1 MVVTPASVVLAGRYR
16 LEGCVAYGGV
26 GEVWRATDLVLGRP
40 VAVKLLRAE
49 YAQHP
54 EVLARFRAEA
64 RHAGSVSHPGIA
76 QVYDYGED
84 GAASSP
90 YLVMELV
97 DGPSLARVLAA
108 GPLTPAHA
116 MDVLAQ
122 AAAGLQAA
130 HAAGLV
136 HRDIKPGNLLVGPAG
151 QVKITDFGIAHAAW
165 SAPITQTGALV
176 GTPAYLAPERVTG
189 GPATPASDLYS
200 LGLVGYQCLTGTVPF
215 EGIAHGV
222 TAAHQHRTLPP
233 LPPAVPAGVVE
244 LVNDLAARDP
254 AARPASAGEVAV
266 RAGRLRNALAGR
278 PTAPPP
284 SEPAGPPPAG
294 ARGAEPVTLVGDP
307 VPMPGDPVPMA
318 GEPAPPAGEPVP
330 WTGGPVPWTGEPAT
344 LAYTSAPGLTP
355 THQRLR
361 QEGMRPARKGMPP
374 GRKGIPPG
382 RKGMRPPRE
391 GMRPPPNGM
400 RPAREGMRPARG
412 VLLAVAGVA
421 VVAGLAGWLLAGA
434 FGAGPEQPQSG
445 GPQPAASTPG
455 ATAGTPTVPGA
466 RTPTAPGAPSVEVN
480 AGALAGQRASVV
492 SRHLRRMGLRPRVV
506 RAVRGSQAPGTVIS
520 VRPSGQVP
528 AGSVVTVT
536 TARPPPGHGN
546 DDGNGQGNNG
556 D

>member
-84 GAASSP
+84 GAAASP

-136 HRDIKPGNLLVGPAG
+136 HRDIKPGNLLVGPSG
-151 QVKITDFGIAHAAW
+151 QVKVTDFGIAHAAW

-200 LGLVGYQCLTGTVPF
+200 LGLVGYQCLTGAVPF
-215 EGIAHGV
+215 EGIAHEV

-233 LPPAVPAGVVE
+233 LPPAVPAGVAE

-266 RAGRLRNALAGR
+266 RAGRLRDALAGR

-284 SEPAGPPPAG
+284 SAPVGPPPAR

-307 VPMPGDPVPMA
+307 VTLAGDPVPMPGDSVPMA
-318 GEPAPPAGEPVP
+318 GEPALPPGEPVP
-330 WTGGPVPWTGEPAT
+330 WTGGPVPWAGEPAT
-344 LAYTSAPGLTP
+344 LADMSGPGLTP
-355 THQRLR
+355 THRRLR
-361 QEGMRPARKGMPP
+361 REGMRPARKGMRPP
-374 GRKGIPPG
+374 GGRECRPRAEGDAAPRGRECGPRRRGCGRRGKGCGPRGACCWPWPVWRSWRAWRDGCWRAPSGPG
-382 RKGMRPPRE
+382 RSSLSREAHSLPPARRVPPR
-391 GMRPPPNGM
+391 
-400 RPAREGMRPARG
+400 A
-412 VLLAVAGVA
+412 
-421 VVAGLAGWLLAGA
+421 
-434 FGAGPEQPQSG
+434 
-445 GPQPAASTPG
+445 
-455 ATAGTPTVPGA
+455 
-466 RTPTAPGAPSVEVN
+466 
-480 AGALAGQRASVV
+480 
-492 SRHLRRMGLRPRVV
+492 H
-506 RAVRGSQAPGTVIS
+506 
-520 VRPSGQVP
+520 RPSRAP
-528 AGSVVTVT
+528 
-536 TARPPPGHGN
+536 ARPPPRAPPASR
-546 DDGNGQGNNG
+546 
-556 D
+556 

>member
-16 LEGCVAYGGV
+16 LEGPVARGGV
-26 GEVWRATDLVLGRP
+26 GEIWRATDLVLGRP
-40 VAVKLLRAE
+40 VAVKLLRTE

-84 GAASSP
+84 GAAASP

-108 GPLTPAHA
+108 GPLTPADA

-136 HRDIKPGNLLVGPAG
+136 HRDVKPGNLLVGPSG

-176 GTPAYLAPERVTG
+176 GTPAYLAPERIMG

-200 LGLVGYQCLTGTVPF
+200 LGMVGYQCLTGAVPF
-215 EGIAHGV
+215 AGMPHEV
-222 TAAHQHRTLPP
+222 TAAHRHRTLPP
-233 LPPAVPAGVVE
+233 LPPAVPAGAAE
-244 LVNDLAARDP
+244 LVLDLTAKDP
-254 AARPASAGEVAV
+254 AARPASAGEVVV
-266 RAGRLRNALAGR
+266 RAGRLRDALAGR
-278 PTAPPP
+278 PTPPPP
-284 SEPAGPPPAG
+284 SEPVGPPPAR

-330 WTGGPVPWTGEPAT
+330 WTRGPVPRAGEPAT

-355 THQRLR
+355 THQRLP
-361 QEGMRPARKGMPP
+361 QEGMRP
-374 GRKGIPPG
+374 GREGTWAG
-382 RKGMRPPRE
+382 RKGMRPGRK
-391 GMRPPPNGM
+391 
-400 RPAREGMRPARG
+400 MRPARG

-421 VVAGLAGWLLAGA
+421 VVAALAGWLLAGA
-434 FGAGPEQPQSG
+434 FGAGPGQPQSG

-455 ATAGTPTVPGA
+455 AAAG
-466 RTPTAPGAPSVEVN
+466 TPTAPGAHSVEVN

-506 RAVRGSQAPGTVIS
+506 GAVRGSQAPGTVIS

-536 TARPPPGHGN
+536 AARPPPGHGN

>member
-1 MVVTPASVVLAGRYR
+1 MVVTPASVVLTGRYR

-40 VAVKLLRAE
+40 VAVKLLRTE

-54 EVLARFRAEA
+54 EVLTRFRAEA

-84 GAASSP
+84 GAAASP

-97 DGPSLARVLAA
+97 DGPSLARALVA

-136 HRDIKPGNLLVGPAG
+136 HRDIKPGNLLVGPSG

-176 GTPAYLAPERVTG
+176 GTPAYLAPERVVG

-200 LGLVGYQCLTGTVPF
+200 LGVVGYQCLTGAVPF
-215 EGIAHGV
+215 EGIPHEVA
-222 TAAHQHRTLPP
+222 AAHRHRTLPP
-233 LPPAVPAGVVE
+233 LPPAVPAGVAE
-244 LVNDLAARDP
+244 LILDLTARDP

-266 RAGRLRNALAGR
+266 RAGRLRDTLAGR
-278 PTAPPP
+278 PIAPPP
-284 SEPAGPPPAG
+284 REPG
-294 ARGAEPVTLVGDP
+294 AAEPVTLAGGPVPLPGDPLPMPGDP
-307 VPMPGDPVPMA
+307 VPIPGDPVPMA
-318 GEPAPPAGEPVP
+318 GQPVPRAGEPVPWTGEPVP
-330 WTGGPVPWTGEPAT
+330 WTGGPVPWTGGPVPWAGDPPT
-344 LAYTSAPGLTP
+344 LADTSAPGLAP
-355 THQRLR
+355 AYR
-361 QEGMRPARKGMPP
+361 RPR
-374 GRKGIPPG
+374 
-382 RKGMRPPRE
+382 RE
-391 GMRPPPNGM
+391 GMRPGRKSM
-400 RPAREGMRPARG
+400 RPGRNSMRPGRG

-434 FGAGPEQPQSG
+434 FGAGPQQAQPG
-445 GPQPAASTPG
+445 GSQPAASAPG
-455 ATAGTPTVPGA
+455 AAAGTPA
-466 RTPTAPGAPSVEVN
+466 SRSVEVN
-480 AGALAGQRASVV
+480 AGALAGQQAKAVTRQL
-492 SRHLRRMGLRPRVV
+492 RHMGLRPRVV
-506 RAVRGSQAPGTVIS
+506 GAVRGGQAPGTVIS
-520 VRPSGQVP
+520 VQPSGQVP
-528 AGSVVTVT
+528 TGSVVTVT
-536 TARPPPGHGN
+536 AALPPPGQGN
-546 DDGNGQGNNG
+546 GDGNGQGNNNG

>member
-16 LEGCVAYGGV
+16 LESPVARGGV
-26 GEVWRATDLVLGRP
+26 GEIWRATDLVLGRP
-40 VAVKLLRAE
+40 VAVKLLRTE

-84 GAASSP
+84 GAAASP

-108 GPLTPAHA
+108 GPLTPADA

-136 HRDIKPGNLLVGPAG
+136 HRDVKPGNLLVGPSG

-176 GTPAYLAPERVTG
+176 GTPAYLAPERIMG

-200 LGLVGYQCLTGTVPF
+200 LGVVGYQCLTGAVPF
-215 EGIAHGV
+215 AGMPHEV
-222 TAAHQHRTLPP
+222 TAAHRHRTLPP
-233 LPPAVPAGVVE
+233 LPPALPAGVAE
-244 LVNDLAARDP
+244 LVLDLTAKDP
-254 AARPASAGEVAV
+254 AARPASAGEVAA
-266 RAGRLRNALAGR
+266 RAGRLRDALAGR
-278 PTAPPP
+278 PSADALV
-284 SEPAGPPPAG
+284 SEPGGPPPAR
-294 ARGAEPVTLVGDP
+294 AVGAEPVPLA
-307 VPMPGDPVPMA
+307 GDPVPMA
-318 GEPAPPAGEPVP
+318 GDPVPKAGEPVP
-330 WTGGPVPWTGEPAT
+330 AAGPTLWAGEPIPKAGEPVPAAGPTLWAGEPIPKAGEPVPAAGPT
-344 LAYTSAPGLTP
+344 LWAGEPTTWAGEPLTLVDVSAPGLAP
-355 THQRLR
+355 THR
-361 QEGMRPARKGMPP
+361 RPR
-374 GRKGIPPG
+374 
-382 RKGMRPPRE
+382 RE
-391 GMRPPPNGM
+391 GMRSG
-400 RPAREGMRPARG
+400 RV

-434 FGAGPEQPQSG
+434 FGAGPGQPQPT
-445 GPQPAASTPG
+445 GPLSAASTPG
-455 ATAGTPTVPGA
+455 TAV
-466 RTPTAPGAPSVEVN
+466 RTPTAAHSVEVN
-480 AGALAGQRASVV
+480 ANALAGQQASVV
-492 SRHLRRMGLRPRVV
+492 RQQLRQLGLRPRVV

-520 VRPSGQVP
+520 VQPSGHVP
-528 AGSVVTVT
+528 VGSIVTVT
-536 TARPPPGHGN
+536 AARPPPGQGN
-546 DDGNGQGNNG
+546 GDGNGQGNNG

>member
-1 MVVTPASVVLAGRYR
+1 VTPASVVLAGRYR

-84 GAASSP
+84 GAAATP

-136 HRDIKPGNLLVGPAG
+136 HRDIKPGNLLVGPSG

-200 LGLVGYQCLTGTVPF
+200 LGLVGYQCLTGAVPF
-215 EGIAHGV
+215 EGIAHEV
-222 TAAHQHRTLPP
+222 TAAHRHRTLPP
-233 LPPAVPAGVVE
+233 LPPAVPDGVAE

-254 AARPASAGEVAV
+254 AARPASAGDVAV
-266 RAGRLRNALAGR
+266 RAGRLRDGLAGR
-278 PTAPPP
+278 PTAPPLG
-284 SEPAGPPPAG
+284 EMAGPPPAR

-307 VPMPGDPVPMA
+307 LTLAGDPVPMPGGPVRMA

-330 WTGGPVPWTGEPAT
+330 WTGGPVAWAGEPPT
-344 LAYTSAPGLTP
+344 LADTSRPGLTP
-355 THQRLR
+355 THRR
-361 QEGMRPARKGMPP
+361 PRREGMRPARKGTQPA
-374 GRKGIPPG
+374 RKGTQPA
-382 RKGMRPPRE
+382 PR
-391 GMRPPPNGM
+391 GI
-400 RPAREGMRPARG
+400 RPAQQGMRPARG
-412 VLLAVAGVA
+412 VLLAVAGMA
-421 VVAGLAGWLLAGA
+421 VVAGLVGWLLAGA
-434 FGAGPEQPQSG
+434 FGAGPGQPQPG
-445 GPQPAASTPG
+445 GPQAAASTPN
-455 ATAGTPTVPGA
+455 AAA
-466 RTPTAPGAPSVEVN
+466 RTPASRAPTAPAARNVEVN
-480 AGALAGQRASVV
+480 ADALAGQQAKAVR
-492 SRHLRRMGLRPRVV
+492 RQLRQMGLRPRVV
-506 RAVRGSQAPGTVIS
+506 GAVRGSQAPGTVIS
-520 VRPSGQVP
+520 VQPSGQVP
-528 AGSVVTVT
+528 SGSVVTVT
-536 TARPPPGHGN
+536 AARPPPGQGKGDGNAQGN
-546 DDGNGQGNNG
+546 DG

>member
-16 LEGCVAYGGV
+16 LEGPVARGGV
-26 GEVWRATDLVLGRP
+26 GEIWRATDLVLGRP
-40 VAVKLLRAE
+40 VAVKLLRTE

-84 GAASSP
+84 GAAASP

-108 GPLTPAHA
+108 GPLTPADA

-136 HRDIKPGNLLVGPAG
+136 HRDVKPGNLLVGPSG

-176 GTPAYLAPERVTG
+176 GTPAYLAPERIMG

-200 LGLVGYQCLTGTVPF
+200 LGVVGYQCLTGAVPF
-215 EGIAHGV
+215 EGMPHEV
-222 TAAHQHRTLPP
+222 TAAHRHRTLPP
-233 LPPAVPAGVVE
+233 LPPAVPAGAAE
-244 LVNDLAARDP
+244 LVLDLTAKDP
-254 AARPASAGEVAV
+254 AARPASAGEVAA
-266 RAGRLRNALAGR
+266 RAGRLRDALAGR
-278 PTAPPP
+278 PTADALVSAPGGPL
-284 SEPAGPPPAG
+284 PARAV
-294 ARGAEPVTLVGDP
+294 GAEPVPLAGNPAP
-307 VPMPGDPVPMA
+307 VAGNAVPMA
-318 GEPAPPAGEPVP
+318 GEQVPAAGPTPWAGKPVPAAEPGFRAGEPTLWASEPAP
-330 WTGGPVPWTGEPAT
+330 WAGEPLT
-344 LAYTSAPGLTP
+344 LVEASGPGLAP
-355 THQRLR
+355 THR
-361 QEGMRPARKGMPP
+361 RPR
-374 GRKGIPPG
+374 
-382 RKGMRPPRE
+382 RE
-391 GMRPPPNGM
+391 GMRPG
-400 RPAREGMRPARG
+400 RG

-434 FGAGPEQPQSG
+434 FRAGPGQPQPT
-445 GPQPAASTPG
+445 GPLSA
-455 ATAGTPTVPGA
+455 AGTPGTAA
-466 RTPTAPGAPSVEVN
+466 RTPTAPAAHSVEVN
-480 AGALAGQRASVV
+480 ASALAGQQASVV
-492 SRHLRRMGLRPRVV
+492 RQRLRQLGLRPRVV

-520 VRPSGQVP
+520 VQPSGQVP
-528 AGSVVTVT
+528 VGSIVTVT
-536 TARPPPGHGN
+536 AALSPPGHGN
-546 DDGNGQGNNG
+546 GDGNGNGQGNNG

>member
-16 LEGCVAYGGV
+16 LESPVARGGV
-26 GEVWRATDLVLGRP
+26 GEIWRATDLVLGRP
-40 VAVKLLRAE
+40 VAVKLLRTE

-84 GAASSP
+84 GAAASP

-108 GPLTPAHA
+108 GPLTPADA

-136 HRDIKPGNLLVGPAG
+136 HRDVKPGNLLVGPSG

-176 GTPAYLAPERVTG
+176 GTPAYLAPERIMG

-200 LGLVGYQCLTGTVPF
+200 LGVVGYQCLTGAVPF
-215 EGIAHGV
+215 AGMPHEV
-222 TAAHQHRTLPP
+222 TAAHRHRTLPP
-233 LPPAVPAGVVE
+233 LPPALPAGVAD
-244 LVNDLAARDP
+244 LVFDLTANDP
-254 AARPASAGEVAV
+254 AARPASAGEVAA
-266 RAGRLRNALAGR
+266 RAGRLRDAPAGR
-278 PTAPPP
+278 PTADALV
-284 SEPAGPPPAG
+284 SESGGPPPAR
-294 ARGAEPVTLVGDP
+294 AVGAEPVPLAGNPVLMAGDP
-307 VPMPGDPVPMA
+307 APMA
-318 GEPAPPAGEPVP
+318 GEPDPAAGPTPWAGEPTP
-330 WTGGPVPWTGEPAT
+330 WAGEPLT
-344 LAYTSAPGLTP
+344 LVDASAPGLAP
-355 THQRLR
+355 THR
-361 QEGMRPARKGMPP
+361 RPR
-374 GRKGIPPG
+374 
-382 RKGMRPPRE
+382 RE
-391 GMRPPPNGM
+391 GMRSG
-400 RPAREGMRPARG
+400 RV

-434 FGAGPEQPQSG
+434 FGAGPGQPQPT
-445 GPQPAASTPG
+445 GPLPAASTPG
-455 ATAGTPTVPGA
+455 TAA
-466 RTPTAPGAPSVEVN
+466 RTPTAAHSVEVN
-480 AGALAGQRASVV
+480 ANALAGQQASVV
-492 SRHLRRMGLRPRVV
+492 RQQLRQAGLRPRVV

-520 VRPSGQVP
+520 VQPSGQVP
-528 AGSVVTVT
+528 VGSTVTVT
-536 TARPPPGHGN
+536 AARPPPGHGN
-546 DDGNGQGNNG
+546 GDGNGQGNNG

>member
-1 MVVTPASVVLAGRYR
+1 VTPASVVLAGRYR

-84 GAASSP
+84 GAAASP

-136 HRDIKPGNLLVGPAG
+136 HRDIKPGNLLVGPSG

-215 EGIAHGV
+215 EGIAHEV

-233 LPPAVPAGVVE
+233 LPPAVPAGVAG

-266 RAGRLRNALAGR
+266 RAGRLRDALAGR
-278 PTAPPP
+278 PAAPPP
-284 SEPAGPPPAG
+284 GAPVGPPPAR

-307 VPMPGDPVPMA
+307 ATLAGDPVPMA
-318 GEPAPPAGEPVP
+318 GEPAPSAGEPVT
-330 WTGGPVPWTGEPAT
+330 WTRGPVPWAGEPAT
-344 LAYTSAPGLTP
+344 LADTSALGLTP
-355 THQRLR
+355 THRR
-361 QEGMRPARKGMPP
+361 PRREGRRPARKVMRPARERMQPARKGIQPARERMQPARKGMQ
-374 GRKGIPPG
+374 
-382 RKGMRPPRE
+382 
-391 GMRPPPNGM
+391 
-400 RPAREGMRPARG
+400 PARG

-434 FGAGPEQPQSG
+434 FGAGPGQPQPG
-445 GPQPAASTPG
+445 GPQAAASTPN
-455 ATAGTPTVPGA
+455 AAARAPASPAA
-466 RTPTAPGAPSVEVN
+466 RTPTRSVEVN
-480 AGALAGQRASVV
+480 ADALAGQQAKAVR
-492 SRHLRRMGLRPRVV
+492 RQLRQMGLRPRVV
-506 RAVRGSQAPGTVIS
+506 GAVRGSQAPGTVIS

-536 TARPPPGHGN
+536 TARPPPGQRN
-546 DDGNGQGNNG
+546 DDGNGHGNNG